1 MTLTFPTRFSIVML
15 AAGGSAALLA
25 TGLIFQAI
33 GYAPCDLCI
42 LQRWPHV
49 AAVLIGAIAIFWH
62 PTRPLIVLGALATTL
77 TGVIGVYHTGVERKW
92 WAGPQDCTSGSVGG
106 VSTQDLMNQILSAP
120 LVRCDVPAYE
130 IFGLSMATLNAVA
143 SFFLAAVWLWSLRR
157 A

>member
-1 MTLTFPTRFSIVML
+1 MTLMFPTRFSVIML

-49 AAVLIGAIAIFWH
+49 AAVLIGAIAILW
-62 PTRPLIVLGALATTL
+62 RPSKALIVLGALACTL
-77 TGVIGVYHTGVERKW
+77 TGAIGVYHTGVERRW
-92 WAGPQDCTSGSVGG
+92 WAGPQDCTAGSVGG

-130 IFGLSMATLNAVA
+130 ILGISMATMNAVA
-143 SFFLAAVWLWSLRR
+143 SFLLAAVWLWSLRR